1 MGKMFKDKNFITILA
16 IIILAIMCLF
26 GLTGCNKQVFDF
38 EYTYNKAICIIGGEK
53 KEIEIK
59 KWTDYEDGEQI
70 QIIDKEGNVYL
81 ASSMNC
87 TLIKED

>member
-1 MGKMFKDKNFITILA
+1 MRNKNTITIIAMIAAA
-16 IIILAIMCLF
+16 ILILF
-26 GLTGCNKQVFDF
+26 GLTGCNYQMVDLN
-38 EYTYNKAICIIGGEK
+38 YSYDKAICKIGNET

-59 KWTDYEDGEQI
+59 KWTDYDGEQL

-81 ASSMNC
+81 VSSFNC